1 MSDPISGGTDM
12 ARWITQTLSVNARAQ
27 IILESKFVTI
37 RDVGQGC
44 AVFYPEN
51 RADANAQAIAL
62 RLAAKRLE
70 DIGKGM
76 A

>member
-1 MSDPISGGTDM
+1 M
-12 ARWITQTLSVNARAQ
+12 ARWITQTLNVNPEAQ
-27 IILESKFVTI
+27 ITLYEDSCVIGLPSDSGHNGAAFFVPL
-37 RDVGQGC
+37 D
-44 AVFYPEN
+44 
-51 RADANAQAIAL
+51 RADANAMAIAL